1 MVKYTMVDQ
10 DTCIA
15 CGACG
20 AAAPDLFDYDEEG
33 ISFAILDDN
42 KGITPVTDEDLIDEL
57 EDAYESCPSNSIQM
71 ADEPFAIEK
80 DEAS

>member
-15 CGACG
+15 CGAC
-20 AAAPDLFDYDEEG
+20 AIAAPDLFDYNEEG
-33 ISFAILDDN
+33 ISFGLLDDN
-42 KGITPVTDEDLIDEL
+42 KGITPVAEESIDEL

-71 ADEPFAIEK
+71 ADEPFICEK
-80 DEAS
+80 EAAS

>member
-1 MVKYTMVDQ
+1 MVKYTTVDQ

-20 AAAPDLFDYDEEG
+20 AAAPDLFDYNDEG

-42 KGITPVTDEDLIDEL
+42 IGNTPVSEDLVEDL
-57 EDAYESCPSNSIQM
+57 EDAYESCPSNSILM
-71 ADEPFAIEK
+71 ADEPFNCEK
-80 DEAS
+80 VAAS

>member
-20 AAAPDLFDYDEEG
+20 AAAPDLFGYDEEG

-71 ADEPFAIEK
+71 ADEPFEIEK

>member
-1 MVKYTMVDQ
+1 MVKYTIVDQ

-20 AAAPDLFDYDEEG
+20 AAAPDLFDYNEEG
-33 ISFAILDDN
+33 ISFGLLDDN
-42 KGITPVTDEDLIDEL
+42 KGITPVAEELIDEL

-71 ADEPFAIEK
+71 ADEPFVNEEV
-80 DEAS
+80 EAS

>member
-1 MVKYTMVDQ
+1 MVDQ

-20 AAAPDLFDYDEEG
+20 AAAPDLFDYDDEG

-42 KGITPVTDEDLIDEL
+42 KGITPVAEDLVDEL

-71 ADEPFAIEK
+71 ADEPFNNVK